1 MLYVHAN
8 AHLLLELSEK
18 EAQKYLMMSQNDFGR
33 LIEDL
38 VIVTNSRLKIENVNN

>member
-1 MLYVHAN
+1 
-8 AHLLLELSEK
+8 
-18 EAQKYLMMSQNDFGR
+18 MMSQNDFGR